1 MCNYGALKGMPIVK
15 LEAERSRRIHEPFPD
30 GESYLEVVERVRDF
44 LSDVSREW
52 DGKRILVVGHAA
64 TRWALQHLLFDGEIK
79 QSRPTVG
86 LTVYI
91 VTPGANA
98 GIARHNRPSL
108 QAEEFDQ
115 PGQMTDFPRLSSA

>member
-1 MCNYGALKGMPIVK
+1 MPVVK

-64 TRWALQHLLFDGEIK
+64 TRWALQHLLC
-79 QSRPTVG
+79 
-86 LTVYI
+86 
-91 VTPGANA
+91 
-98 GIARHNRPSL
+98 GIALDDLVNAPFGWQEGWLFALRSPDERGL
-108 QAEEFDQ
+108 
-115 PGQMTDFPRLSSA
+115 